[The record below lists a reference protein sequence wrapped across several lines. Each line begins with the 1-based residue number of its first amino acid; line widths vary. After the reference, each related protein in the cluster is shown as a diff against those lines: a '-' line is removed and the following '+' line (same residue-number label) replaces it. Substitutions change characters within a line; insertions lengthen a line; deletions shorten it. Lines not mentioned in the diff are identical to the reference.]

1 MFQVD
6 YTTEKKEILR
16 RYRQLLAAYR
26 PGHGKKDSRLIQKA
40 FRYALD
46 AHKDMRRKSGEPYIY
61 HPLEVARIVTGEIG
75 LGEISIVC
83 ALLHDVVEDTDHT
96 LTDIERVFGQEIARI
111 IDGLT
116 KITGIF
122 DSKTDALTYSAQ
134 AETFKKMLLTLSDD
148 VRVILIKIADRL
160 HNMRTL
166 DAMPQEKQLKTASET
181 IYWFAPLAHRLGL
194 YSIKSE
200 LEDLA
205 LKYTEPEIFR
215 NINDKIVESEKD
227 RKRFIAH
234 FIYPIKKTLR
244 EQNFSFEI
252 EGRLKSVYSIWKKMK
267 IKEIPFE
274 EVYDLFAI
282 RIIIDTEPESEKID
296 CWKVYTMVTNHYPPL
311 QNRVRDWVS
320 TPKPNGYE
328 SLHTTVMSDS
338 GKWVEV
344 QIRSKRMNEI
354 AEKGYAAH
362 WKYKDNTS
370 LTSGLENWLT
380 KITEMLKSPD
390 LNTLDFLENF
400 KMDLFSDEIFVFTPK
415 GHLRSL
421 PARSTAVDFAYL
433 IHTELGHHCI
443 GAKVNHR
450 LVALQYELKNGDQ
463 IEILASRKQRPKE
476 EWLDFVVTAKA
487 RSNIK
492 EALRE
497 ERRKYG
503 EKGKQLLQEYFRQ
516 LHLEM
521 SNANLLRLQ
530 KYFSLTSMVD
540 LYFMIANKEIGL
552 KELRE
557 CCQPNERPGLL
568 GMITRP
574 FSKPRT
580 HENTLM
586 PETLSEQASK
596 QPELFVINPG
606 QENISYRIA
615 TCCNPIP
622 GDDIVGCITDGLR
635 IDVHRTNCPSA
646 VLFMTNYGHRIVK
659 AKWKSHESIGFLT
672 GMKITALDKKGLI
685 REITEIISDHLDL
698 NIRSFH
704 LESHEG
710 VIQCMIMLY
719 VHNSH
724 NLNQLIAEL
733 KALEYVKKVTRINR
747 MDEKEG

>member
-75 LGEISIVC
+75 LGEVSIVC

-181 IYWFAPLAHRLGL
+181 IYWFTPLAHRLGL

-521 SNANLLRLQ
+521 SNA
-530 KYFSLTSMVD
+530 
-540 LYFMIANKEIGL
+540 
-552 KELRE
+552 
-557 CCQPNERPGLL
+557 
-568 GMITRP
+568 
-574 FSKPRT
+574 
-580 HENTLM
+580 
-586 PETLSEQASK
+586 
-596 QPELFVINPG
+596 
-606 QENISYRIA
+606 
-615 TCCNPIP
+615 
-622 GDDIVGCITDGLR
+622 
-635 IDVHRTNCPSA
+635 
-646 VLFMTNYGHRIVK
+646 
-659 AKWKSHESIGFLT
+659 
-672 GMKITALDKKGLI
+672 
-685 REITEIISDHLDL
+685 
-698 NIRSFH
+698 
-704 LESHEG
+704 
-710 VIQCMIMLY
+710 
-719 VHNSH
+719 
-724 NLNQLIAEL
+724 
-733 KALEYVKKVTRINR
+733 
-747 MDEKEG
+747 

>member
-1 MFQVD
+1 
-6 YTTEKKEILR
+6 
-16 RYRQLLAAYR
+16 
-26 PGHGKKDSRLIQKA
+26 
-40 FRYALD
+40 
-46 AHKDMRRKSGEPYIY
+46 
-61 HPLEVARIVTGEIG
+61 
-75 LGEISIVC
+75 
-83 ALLHDVVEDTDHT
+83 
-96 LTDIERVFGQEIARI
+96 
-111 IDGLT
+111 
-116 KITGIF
+116 
-122 DSKTDALTYSAQ
+122 
-134 AETFKKMLLTLSDD
+134 
-148 VRVILIKIADRL
+148 
-160 HNMRTL
+160 
-166 DAMPQEKQLKTASET
+166 
-181 IYWFAPLAHRLGL
+181 
-194 YSIKSE
+194 
-200 LEDLA
+200 
-205 LKYTEPEIFR
+205 
-215 NINDKIVESEKD
+215 
-227 RKRFIAH
+227 
-234 FIYPIKKTLR
+234 
-244 EQNFSFEI
+244 
-252 EGRLKSVYSIWKKMK
+252 
-267 IKEIPFE
+267 
-274 EVYDLFAI
+274 
-282 RIIIDTEPESEKID
+282 
-296 CWKVYTMVTNHYPPL
+296 
-311 QNRVRDWVS
+311 
-320 TPKPNGYE
+320 
-328 SLHTTVMSDS
+328 
-338 GKWVEV
+338 
-344 QIRSKRMNEI
+344 
-354 AEKGYAAH
+354 
-362 WKYKDNTS
+362 
-370 LTSGLENWLT
+370 
-380 KITEMLKSPD
+380 
-390 LNTLDFLENF
+390 
-400 KMDLFSDEIFVFTPK
+400 
-415 GHLRSL
+415 
-421 PARSTAVDFAYL
+421 
-433 IHTELGHHCI
+433 
-443 GAKVNHR
+443 
-450 LVALQYELKNGDQ
+450 
-463 IEILASRKQRPKE
+463 
-476 EWLDFVVTAKA
+476 
-487 RSNIK
+487 
-492 EALRE
+492 
-497 ERRKYG
+497 
-503 EKGKQLLQEYFRQ
+503 
-516 LHLEM
+516 
-521 SNANLLRLQ
+521 LQ

>member
-6 YTTEKKEILR
+6 YTVENKEILR
-16 RYRQLLAAYR
+16 RYRQLLSAFR
-26 PGHGKKDSRLIQKA
+26 PGAGKKDTRLIKKA

-46 AHKDMRRKSGEPYIY
+46 AHKDMRRKTGDPYIY

-83 ALLHDVVEDTDHT
+83 ALLHDVVEDTVHT
-96 LTDIERVFGQEIARI
+96 LSDIERVFGPEVSRI

-116 KITGIF
+116 KIKDIF

-166 DAMPQEKQLKTASET
+166 DAMPAEKQLKTASET

-194 YSIKSE
+194 YAIKSE

-205 LKYTEPEIFR
+205 LKYTEPEIFS
-215 NINDKIVESEKD
+215 NINAKIIESEKD
-227 RKRFIAH
+227 RKRFITH
-234 FIYPIKKTLR
+234 FIYPIKKALR
-244 EQNFSFEI
+244 EQNFNFEI

-267 IKEIPFE
+267 EKEIPFE

-282 RIIIDTEPESEKID
+282 RIIIDTPLETEKID
-296 CWKVYTMVTNHYPPL
+296 CWKVYTLITHHYAPL
-311 QNRVRDWVS
+311 RNRLRDWIS
-320 TPKPNGYE
+320 TPKQNGYE

-338 GKWVEV
+338 GDWVEV
-344 QIRSKRMNEI
+344 QIRSKRMDEI

-362 WKYKDNTS
+362 WKYKDNATR
-370 LTSGLENWLT
+370 TSGLEQWLG
-380 KITEMLKSPD
+380 KISEMLKSPE

-400 KMDLFSDEIFVFTPK
+400 KMDLFSDEISVFTPK

-421 PARSTAVDFAYL
+421 PVGSTAVDFAYL
-433 IHTELGHHCI
+433 IHTELGNHCI

-450 LVALQYELKNGDQ
+450 LVALHYELKNGDQ
-463 IEILASRKQRPKE
+463 VEILASRKQRPKE

-487 RSNIK
+487 RSNIPGGLK
-492 EALRE
+492 EE
-497 ERRKYG
+497 KKKFS
-503 EKGKQLLQEYFRQ
+503 EKGRQLLQEYFKQ

-521 SNANLLRLQ
+521 NNANLFRMQ
-530 KYFSLTSMVD
+530 KYFDLPVLVD
-540 LYFMIANKEIGL
+540 LYYQIAMKEIGI
-552 KELRE
+552 KEIRE
-557 CCQPNERPGLL
+557 CCQPTERGGLL
-568 GMITRP
+568 GLITRP
-574 FSKPRT
+574 FTKSRSQ
-580 HENTLM
+580 
-586 PETLSEQASK
+586 ETALLVEILAEKARK
-596 QPELFVINPG
+596 QPELFVINPN
-606 QENISYRIA
+606 QENIPYIIA
-615 TCCNPIP
+615 SCCNPIP
-622 GDDIVGCITDGLR
+622 GDDIVGFMTDGTR
-635 IDVHRTNCPSA
+635 IDVHRTNCPIA
-646 VLFMTNYGHRIVK
+646 VQFMTSFGNRIIK
-659 AKWKSHESIGFLT
+659 AKWKTHESIGFLT

-685 REITEIISDHLDL
+685 KEITEIISDHLDL

-719 VHNSH
+719 VQNAGKV
-724 NLNQLIAEL
+724 NDLISRL
-733 KALEYVKKVTRINR
+733 KALDHVKKVTRINR
-747 MDEKEG
+747 MDEKEE